1 MSLLC
6 PAGKRWSTACAY
18 LHPALS
24 RPNLTAEAQTF
35 VSRVLFEG
43 TRAVGVEYI
52 KNGQTRRVSELPP
65 GQGRGDGRGGALT
78 PAVPPIPFQKLRGFS
93 KALKTVSVLQIS
105 ALHCFPLSGVSRSFR
120 VPVKIWLTVVLF
132 KPLV

>member
-1 MSLLC
+1 MHC

-24 RPNLTAEAQTF
+24 RPNLTAEARTL

-52 KNGQTRRVSELPP
+52 KNGQSHRVSELSP
-65 GQGRGDGRGGALT
+65 GVCSSHGREGTGSDPVVVLIVDRSHALVPISTVGKDCPQG
-78 PAVPPIPFQKLRGFS
+78 
-93 KALKTVSVLQIS
+93 
-105 ALHCFPLSGVSRSFR
+105 LSGSSSLAEVR
-120 VPVKIWLTVVLF
+120 
-132 KPLV
+132 KPQSIHLQRAHDTLA

>member
-1 MSLLC
+1 MGLPVSAFLLQPLSTSPWASARGKQGLCLIFLC

-35 VSRVLFEG
+35 VKRVLFEG

-52 KNGQTRRVSELPP
+52 KNGQNYRVSQLPP
-65 GQGRGDGRGGALT
+65 GGSDGRERVVVML
-78 PAVPPIPFQKLRGFS
+78 L
-93 KALKTVSVLQIS
+93 S
-105 ALHCFPLSGVSRSFR
+105 APE
-120 VPVKIWLTVVLF
+120 P
-132 KPLV
+132 